1 MTRIAITFAT
11 LALAALTFG
20 CASGAG
26 KEIARGAVRG
36 AGHGSISK
44 NVGSPVGAGAAH
56 GALNSAG
63 DVRDREIRKKQGTQ

>member
-1 MTRIAITFAT
+1 MKALALSLTSI
-11 LALAALTFG
+11 ALAALTFG

-36 AGHGSISK
+36 ASHGSISK
-44 NVGSPVGAGAAH
+44 NIGSPVGAGAAH

-63 DVRDREIRKKQGTQ
+63 DVRNRELRKKNSNP